1 MATSTASVILD
12 EFVGE
17 VLYILIVGVPATLA
31 SGFWLIVTT
40 IWNTYWPF
48 ILIGLTVWT
57 LWELVT
63 RNGGFHYN
71 SENGFSPTYNRFV
84 GSGMYLLFQTGTYAL
99 LTKLFGSEIYAHAWP
114 YGVHIAAFISVG
126 LFLNLVGFWKYW
138 KLPNI

>member
-1 MATSTASVILD
+1 MGNQELIEWVTDLILQ
-12 EFVGE
+12 
-17 VLYILIVGVPATLA
+17 LIWSIPQSAAGW
-31 SGFWLIVTT
+31 FWLIATT
-40 IWNTYWPF
+40 VWNAYWPV
-48 ILIGLTVWT
+48 ILIGLTLWT
-57 LWELVT
+57 LWELIT

-99 LTKLFGSEIYAHAWP
+99 LTKLFGNEIYAHAWP
-114 YGVHIAAFISVG
+114 YGVHIVSFLSVG